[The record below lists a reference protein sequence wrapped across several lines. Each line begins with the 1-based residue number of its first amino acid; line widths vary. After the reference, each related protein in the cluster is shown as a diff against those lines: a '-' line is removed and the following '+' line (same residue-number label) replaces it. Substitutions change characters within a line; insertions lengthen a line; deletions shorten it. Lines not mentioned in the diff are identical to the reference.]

1 MNTNKCTT
9 PPEGWYCTR
18 EAGHEGPCAAHQLP
32 APIHLWLRPHDGRTR
47 ITQPGSIVDQD
58 ASWQVVG
65 ELVLRRPE
73 AEHNARLYGAINNLM
88 AHIGAHGVAYDY
100 DLRVVEVMDALR
112 AIDGGTFQPGLATE
126 AAAMAATVPAR
137 SEQQIVDQT
146 EALADML
153 MKAFHRR
160 EKADPL
166 STYRGTQDTRARQC
180 WLMACEIQ
188 EMLTDT
194 DPENAAA
201 EVDDDGAAQA
211 PVAGQPA
218 EPSPA
223 DPIRSLLQ
231 AHEDLIE
238 QGENYAYF
246 ELAYT
251 RRTGWMAWLTDRPAS
266 GEPGTAEYAK
276 SRKVIARGQGDS
288 AEEACQDALDVM
300 RTPKGDSNG

>member
-1 MNTNKCTT
+1 MSN
-9 PPEGWYCTR
+9 PDQLIR
-18 EAGHEGPCAAHQLP
+18 ELRDTLDEARSYVGGPQFSPSMDSECADAVHK
-32 APIHLWLRPHDGRTR
+32 ATVWLDSRP
-47 ITQPGSIVDQD
+47 
-58 ASWQVVG
+58 
-65 ELVLRRPE
+65 
-73 AEHNARLYGAINNLM
+73 
-88 AHIGAHGVAYDY
+88 
-100 DLRVVEVMDALR
+100 
-112 AIDGGTFQPGLATE
+112 TE

-180 WLMACEIQ
+180 WLMACETQ
-188 EMLTDT
+188 EMLTNT

-223 DPIRSLLQ
+223 DLVQVPRKFIQGFGDLAHNYQLEAVPPDYYHGTEGDAFRAAYKRCGADLKKLRDLL
-231 AHEDLIE
+231 A
-238 QGENYAYF
+238 A
-246 ELAYT
+246 
-251 RRTGWMAWLTDRPAS
+251 
-266 GEPGTAEYAK
+266 
-276 SRKVIARGQGDS
+276 
-288 AEEACQDALDVM
+288 
-300 RTPKGDSNG
+300 PKGDSNG